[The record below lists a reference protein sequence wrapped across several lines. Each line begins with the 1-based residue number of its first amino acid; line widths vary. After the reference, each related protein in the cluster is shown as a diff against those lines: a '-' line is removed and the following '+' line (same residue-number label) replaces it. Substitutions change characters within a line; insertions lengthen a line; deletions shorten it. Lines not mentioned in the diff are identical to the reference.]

1 MTNEPL
7 SGRIE
12 FLMLSTEPM
21 LLPSSAMATTHRET
35 LSPRYN
41 HIQTDDI
48 VSALIDADNSWRI
61 VPKLTWQRKANKGI
75 QDHAAHVVT
84 LRNDNL
90 IVTDPRDTG
99 RPLSYDLRI
108 VNSHNGTTALQFI
121 FGLFAQ
127 VCSNGLCISI
137 GNESV
142 FRRKHINAG
151 GSTFG
156 TVEANAVIADM
167 LKTMAL
173 TPDIIDAMHNRI
185 LEPMESR
192 ALALSALSL
201 RQPNIGASERIEEVI
216 TSTLEPL
223 RAYDDNQTL
232 WSTYN
237 NLQARVIGGGVR
249 IGARNSRAIVSG
261 LRNTSTNLALWNNA
275 RALLN

>member
-1 MTNEPL
+1 
-7 SGRIE
+7 
-12 FLMLSTEPM
+12 MLSTEPM
-21 LLPSSAMATTHRET
+21 LLPSSALATTHRET
-35 LSPRYN
+35 LSQRYN

-75 QDHAAHVVT
+75 QEHAAHVVT

-90 IVTDPRDTG
+90 IVIDPRDTG

-108 VNSHNGTTALQFI
+108 VNSHNGTTALQFV

-127 VCSNGLCISI
+127 VCSNGLCVSV
-137 GNESV
+137 GNESI
-142 FRRKHINAG
+142 FRRKHINPV
-151 GSTFG
+151 GSSFG
-156 TVEANAVIADM
+156 AIEANAVLEDM
-167 LKTMAL
+167 IKSMEL
-173 TPDIIDAMHNRI
+173 TPSIIDAMHNRI

-201 RQPNIGASERIEEVI
+201 RMPDIANNERIEQVI
-216 TSTLEPL
+216 SDSLVPL
-223 RAYDDNQTL
+223 KSYDDNQTL
-232 WSTYN
+232 WSIYN
-237 NLQARVIGGGVR
+237 NLQARIVGGGVR
-249 IGARNSRAIVSG
+249 IGQRNSRAIVSG